1 MAKRRRKHRKG
12 VGSIITVRPSG
23 FAGLGRLR
31 GLRGFNGLASQA
43 IPAALGLGAAAVT
56 FLGIRHFANPVR
68 SETEAKV
75 WKFAPLLG
83 LGAGAAAAF
92 LLSQVGGKA
101 AAVGALTGAVGATLL
116 TLGQDGLQHTGMFAP
131 SALSGYGMGAVVP
144 EMLSRGMGAVV
155 LEPRGTN
162 SLGAGG
168 VTGLHSIGYQGGEVV
183 NLGAINSGAFGTPGF
198 SA

>member
-1 MAKRRRKHRKG
+1 MAKRRRRKHRKG
-12 VGSIITVRPSG
+12 VGSIITVRPAG

-56 FLGIRHFANPVR
+56 FFGIRHFANPAQ
-68 SETEAKV
+68 SDTEAKI
-75 WKFAPLLG
+75 WKFAPLIG
-83 LGAGAAAAF
+83 LGAGGLTAF
-92 LLSQVGGKA
+92 ALSQIGGKA
-101 AAVGALTGAVGATLL
+101 AAVGALTGAIGATLL
-116 TLGQDGLQHTGMFAP
+116 TLGNDGMQHVGMFSP
-131 SALSGYGMGAVVP
+131 GLTGFGAVVP
-144 EMLSRGMGAVV
+144 QMLGRGMGAVV
-155 LEPRGTN
+155 LEPGRGTN

-183 NLGAINSGAFGTPGF
+183 NLGAINAGAFGTPGF